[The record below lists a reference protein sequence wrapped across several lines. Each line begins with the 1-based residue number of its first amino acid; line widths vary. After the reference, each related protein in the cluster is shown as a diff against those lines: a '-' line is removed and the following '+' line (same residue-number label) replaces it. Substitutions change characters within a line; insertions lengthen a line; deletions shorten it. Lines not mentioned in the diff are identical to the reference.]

1 MRYGYYLWM
10 LLGTLL
16 WTPPASAN
24 KPASEEFAV
33 PLQITSP
40 RSAPRSSDRVR
51 KIKDE
56 LTGES
61 ALQAKTAQA
70 AITAA
75 ISQNT
80 TGCQMIR
87 FGSGFGWVATGN
99 TPYSASD
106 NPVALR
112 RSRQEARFK
121 AFTEA
126 RTRLAGCFRALTPD
140 ARRKIAESLEQND
153 AIRLALIN
161 LAANDAEKWEQALRI
176 LARGF
181 VAYSVE
187 DQAAKP
193 SIQVNLVTTPKTAI
207 RLTRPAANAIE
218 TTSIQEGLRQI
229 LAEIEAGLIPPVG
242 HRLVVVNTTGE
253 LTLVGYAI
261 NLVGVHSDPVAEDKL
276 RADAG
281 KIASAH
287 ATEALVGLA
296 TGDDTGWQNSLDE
309 ISRNEIQAAASGY
322 DHSEPSVRRFMQ
334 IRELVMT
341 TAKDDPGLQSLREG
355 QRPPAAAIKRFDGK
369 DAVAVAV
376 IYTPTIRKPMT
387 PPSPPAPLS
396 SDSLAPPTPPTNQPS
411 SALPSPTPVV
421 ESPDG
426 STPPVSPESPP
437 VPATPSATNPPAPSP
452 LETR

>member
-1 MRYGYYLWM
+1 M
-10 LLGTLL
+10 LLGILL

-40 RSAPRSSDRVR
+40 RSSPRSSDRVR

-281 KIASAH
+281 KIATAH

-376 IYTPTIRKPMT
+376 VYTPTIRKPMT

-396 SDSLAPPTPPTNQPS
+396 SDSLASPTLPTNQPS

-421 ESPDG
+421 ESPAG
-426 STPPVSPESPP
+426 PTPPVSPESPP
-437 VPATPSATNPPAPSP
+437 VPATPSATNPPAPPP

>member
-1 MRYGYYLWM
+1 MRYGYYLWIM
-10 LLGTLL
+10 LSILL
-16 WTPPASAN
+16 WTPPVPAN
-24 KPASEEFAV
+24 KTASEEFAV
-33 PLQITSP
+33 PLQITAP
-40 RSAPRSSDRVR
+40 RSSPRSSDRVR

-70 AITAA
+70 AITTA
-75 ISQNT
+75 ISQNA

-99 TPYSASD
+99 TPYSVSD

-126 RTRLAGCFRALTPD
+126 RTRLAGCLRALTPD

-187 DQAAKP
+187 DHAAKP

-207 RLTRPAANAIE
+207 RLTRPAANAME

-229 LAEIEAGLIPPVG
+229 LAEIEAGLIPPAG

-261 NLVGVHSDPVAEDKL
+261 NLVGVHSDPVAQDKL
-276 RADAG
+276 RVDAE
-281 KIASAH
+281 KIAIAH

-322 DHSEPSVRRFMQ
+322 DDSEPSVRRFMQ

-355 QRPPAAAIKRFDGK
+355 QRPPAAAIKRFGGK
-369 DAVAVAV
+369 DAVAVAAV
-376 IYTPTIRKPMT
+376 YTPTIRKPVT
-387 PPSPPAPLS
+387 PPSPPAPLTN
-396 SDSLAPPTPPTNQPS
+396 DSQAPSIPPTTEPS
-411 SALPSPTPVV
+411 GASPSPTPVV
-421 ESPDG
+421 ESLAG
-426 STPPVSPESPP
+426 STPPVPPEPP
-437 VPATPSATNPPAPSP
+437 TVPATPPVTNPPTP